1 MTPSRTV
8 RAARLAL
15 PTALAVLAGLAGLS
29 AAADPAAQLWLH
41 VVVDEETGGD
51 RVRVNLPLEFVETA
65 VRMVPAEEMRGG
77 KIVIDDADFTA
88 AELRELWRS
97 LDAAGDA
104 TLVESE
110 SADGTRVTARR
121 SGGYLLV
128 RTVDRGARGGRV
140 DVKIPET
147 VVEALLAGPGDE
159 LDLAGAL
166 RALAA
171 HGAGELVTVDD
182 SRSHVRVWID
192 DSAES
197 RR

>member
-1 MTPSRTV
+1 MTRRRSLSLSSFAV
-8 RAARLAL
+8 AL
-15 PTALAVLAGLAGLS
+15 TALAFAAAALPAAP
-29 AAADPAAQLWLH
+29 AAADLWLH
-41 VVVDEETGGD
+41 VTIDEEEEGN

-104 TLVESE
+104 TLVETE

-121 SGGYLLV
+121 TGGYLLV
-128 RTVDRGARGGRV
+128 RTFDRGARGERV
-140 DVKIPET
+140 DVKIPER
-147 VVEALLAGPGDE
+147 VVDALLAGPGDE

-171 HGAGELVTVDD
+171 HGEGEIVAVDD
-182 SRSHVRVWID
+182 SRSRVRVWVD
-192 DSAES
+192 RSAEGA
-197 RR
+197 R

>member
-1 MTPSRTV
+1 MTRRHRLSPSL
-8 RAARLAL
+8 LAL
-15 PTALAVLAGLAGLS
+15 AFAI
-29 AAADPAAQLWLH
+29 AAALPAAPAAAAQLWLH

-147 VVEALLAGPGDE
+147 VVEALLAGQGDE